1 MYPSRNTFQQKRV
14 IRCHGKSKLENGIFF
29 GKDTFEEH
37 FLKKEGGNKEGKF
50 EASCRKGNKSLYEMR
65 GKRETEENEF
75 RSTNVSLENSEAGL
89 YLLIQRGRGQW

>member
-1 MYPSRNTFQQKRV
+1 
-14 IRCHGKSKLENGIFF
+14 
-29 GKDTFEEH
+29 
-37 FLKKEGGNKEGKF
+37 
-50 EASCRKGNKSLYEMR
+50 MR